1 MWRVIYMTNTRDD
14 AVRIEQLLLQD
25 GFLVKIKSI
34 NKNNPQGIC
43 EILVPQLEAEEVYM
57 ILMQHR
63 L

>member
-43 EILVPQLEAEEVYM
+43 EILVPQLEAEEAYM
-57 ILMQHR
+57 VLMQHR